1 MTDPIAQVSNS
12 GAATAVSAEMVAPV
26 SNAAPLDPSET
37 QAFSVLMDGKVPAE
51 DMVIRNAT
59 NSSAIGELPKA
70 LVERGNELRDRV
82 GELGKSRE
90 LFSSGLVDFS
100 DPAMAY
106 TKVTDLSLRST
117 MVMTE
122 LNMASNVMS
131 AATSSFNSLFK
142 NQG

>member
-1 MTDPIAQVSNS
+1 MTDPIAQVSTS
-12 GAATAVSAEMVAPV
+12 GAAAVAAEMATPV
-26 SNAAPLDPSET
+26 SNAAPLDPAET
-37 QAFSVLMDGKVPAE
+37 QAFSVLMDGHAPAG
-51 DMVIRNAT
+51 DMVIHGARNA
-59 NSSAIGELPKA
+59 SPLGDLPKA
-70 LVERGNELRDRV
+70 LVERGNEMRDRV
-82 GELGKSRE
+82 NELGKSRE

-106 TKVTDLSLRST
+106 TRITDLSLRST

-131 AATSSFNSLFK
+131 AATSSFNALFK